1 MSSRNKYYDF
11 VDEIES
17 DCNDIDHILKHMT
30 KIMKNIPNI
39 SKKNLPKDFFL
50 IDKFIDSDN
59 ESKISILKYA
69 IRYLYLDE
77 FLNLIMYH
85 KFETCS
91 EINTYLPLLVNS
103 INTYTKCNKKL
114 VYQTI
119 EFLIESGC
127 DISYHNHLI
136 TILASGSHNFIL
148 QIILEHGGDASTLN
162 NMPIRHAANHQN
174 FNNIMLLM
182 EYGADIHTHNNY
194 VFRHS
199 LYTNDINL
207 TKYCINIGVDVNINN
222 GIAIKHSLFNGSKM
236 FDILIDYGADIN
248 YIDEYDIYNV
258 VQNKDIG
265 LLKKLSDLGVRID
278 QLNYIYNDMNK
289 CDKDYTLF
297 NFLQN
302 NGVFDK
308 NILFAMFNKDG

>member
-1 MSSRNKYYDF
+1 
-11 VDEIES
+11 
-17 DCNDIDHILKHMT
+17 
-30 KIMKNIPNI
+30 
-39 SKKNLPKDFFL
+39 
-50 IDKFIDSDN
+50 
-59 ESKISILKYA
+59 
-69 IRYLYLDE
+69 
-77 FLNLIMYH
+77 
-85 KFETCS
+85 
-91 EINTYLPLLVNS
+91 
-103 INTYTKCNKKL
+103 
-114 VYQTI
+114 
-119 EFLIESGC
+119 
-127 DISYHNHLI
+127 
-136 TILASGSHNFIL
+136 
-148 QIILEHGGDASTLN
+148 
-162 NMPIRHAANHQN
+162 MPIRHAANHQK

-207 TKYCINIGVDVNINN
+207 TKFCINIGVDVNINN